1 MKIAAID
8 TSGTRGTLAIA
19 ALENQQMKILSEAA
33 WDKKAMHSE
42 VATLEFE
49 NAMKKSGLLLKD
61 LTHLAVN
68 HGPGS
73 FTGLRVGINM
83 MKTLGYVLQI
93 PVATI
98 STLELLMHR
107 EIYARRNLT
116 PPQKMNSSN
125 LRVLIATKAVQ
136 NFYYVSVFENG
147 KFALE
152 PQSMEEDGLNE
163 AAQNCTNVLIEGRTP
178 GFNPSTEAQDLLG
191 VLSQSDDKQRFFS
204 WQEVKPLYIR
214 ASEAEEK
221 LRKGLLKPL

>member
-1 MKIAAID
+1 MKLAAID

-19 ALENQQMKILSEAA
+19 SLENQQWKILSEAA

-42 VATLEFE
+42 VATIEFE
-49 NAMKKSGLLLKD
+49 NAVKKSGLELKD

-83 MKTLGYVLQI
+83 MKTLGYVLNI

-98 STLELLMHR
+98 STLELLVRR
-107 EIYARRNLT
+107 E
-116 PPQKMNSSN
+116 QNSS
-125 LRVLIATKAVQ
+125 LGGASPRILVATKAVQ
-136 NFYYVSVFENG
+136 NFFYAAIYENG
-147 KFALE
+147 KFVLE
-152 PQSMEEDGLNE
+152 PQSMEEDGLNK
-163 AAQNCTNVLIEGRTP
+163 AAQSCTKVLIEGRTQS
-178 GFNPSTEAQDLLG
+178 FNPSTEARDLLG
-191 VLSQSDDKQRFFS
+191 VLGHSDGQQRFFS
-204 WQEVKPLYIR
+204 WREVKPLYIR

>member
-1 MKIAAID
+1 MKIASID

-42 VATLEFE
+42 IATIEFE
-49 NAMKKSGLLLKD
+49 NAMMKSGLLLKD

-107 EIYARRNLT
+107 EIGARRNL
-116 PPQKMNSSN
+116 SN
-125 LRVLIATKAVQ
+125 LRILIATKAVQ
-136 NFYYVSVFENG
+136 NFYYVSIFENG
-147 KFALE
+147 KLVLE
-152 PQSMEEDGLNE
+152 PQSMEEDGLDK

-178 GFNPSTEAQDLLG
+178 NFNASTEARDLLG
-191 VLSQSDDKQRFFS
+191 VLGQSDDKQRFFS
-204 WQEVKPLYIR
+204 WREVKPLYIR